1 MKLNVTSFAVVAGL
15 VLGTQ
20 IIFAQTKPVTLNEL
34 LKQALSENYSIQVS
48 ELEEQRVDRQIQET
62 RAKTLPQINGTGSVT
77 DNYKRQVLVLPAG
90 LGGGEGSG
98 PTKIVAGTKYVSA
111 VGLEATQ
118 PILDM
123 AAITGLKAS
132 KAAREYAALSTR
144 QTKEE
149 TINTVSKQYYQVLG
163 SMEEVKLQQ
172 QTVLIIERLIRA
184 SEGQYENGLMRKTD
198 LDRMRVNLINTQSKL
213 TQAQND
219 VAAKTNQLKVTL
231 GMPLITE
238 LVLDTLALR
247 EPLLQTATPFT
258 SFSPEKQTEVALMNS
273 EIRLNTLQRNA
284 IRAEYYPKLNAF
296 FNYSYNVVGNELNEA
311 LMGKDP
317 AISYGMGGLGVRLQV
332 PIFSGFSRKA
342 RVAQGSIKVQQLERQ
357 REAKVLEL
365 DASYQSAGIQM
376 VNTMNTLAA
385 QKQNVSLSEQVY
397 NSTRANYTLGLSSL
411 TDLLDAQT
419 SFLEAQNIYTQNQLN
434 YKLAELEIMRA
445 EGTLLK
451 LVE

>member
-62 RAKTLPQINGTGSVT
+62 RAKTLPQINGNGNVS
-77 DNYKRQVLVLPAG
+77 DNFQRQVMVLPSG
-90 LGGGEGSG
+90 LGGAEGSG

-111 VGLEATQ
+111 VGVEASQ

-123 AAITGLKAS
+123 AAISGLKAS
-132 KAAREYAALSTR
+132 KAAKEYSVLSTK

-149 TINTVSKQYYQVLG
+149 IINTVAKQYYQVL
-163 SMEEVKLQQ
+163 SAMEEVKLQQ

-219 VAAKTNQLKVTL
+219 VSIKTNQLKVYL
-231 GMPLITE
+231 GMSLSNE

-247 EPLLQTATPFT
+247 EPVPQMVRSSSL
-258 SFSPEKQTEVALMNS
+258 FSPEAQTEVTLLNS

-284 IRAEYYPKLNAF
+284 IRAEYYPKLNGF
-296 FNYSYNVVGNELNEA
+296 INYSYNSVSNDLGETLT
-311 LMGKDP
+311 GKND
-317 AISYGMGGLGVRLQV
+317 AITYGMGTFGVRLQV
-332 PIFSGFSRKA
+332 PIFSGFSRNA
-342 RVAQGSIKVQQLERQ
+342 RVAQGNIKIQQLERQ

-365 DASYQSAGIQM
+365 DARYQSAGIQM
-376 VNTMNTLAA
+376 ANTMNTLAA
-385 QKQNVSLSEQVY
+385 QKENVALSNQVY

-434 YKLAELEIMRA
+434 YKLAELEIMRV